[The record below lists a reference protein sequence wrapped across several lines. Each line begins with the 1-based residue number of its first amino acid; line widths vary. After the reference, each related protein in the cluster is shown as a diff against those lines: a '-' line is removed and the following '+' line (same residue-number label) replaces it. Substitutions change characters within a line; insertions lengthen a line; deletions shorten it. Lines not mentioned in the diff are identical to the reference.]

1 MTSDQL
7 KNNNNIVKF
16 SGTKNNEH
24 KIESKTEKE
33 EAYEFEVDEDDSND
47 IFKSRNEERIQG
59 IVLELAN
66 LYMSV
71 KVRKNDD
78 IDEINSRQISMER

>member
-7 KNNNNIVKF
+7 KNNNIVKF

-47 IFKSRNEERIQG
+47 IFKSRNEERIQS

>member
-1 MTSDQL
+1 M
-7 KNNNNIVKF
+7 KNNNIVKF